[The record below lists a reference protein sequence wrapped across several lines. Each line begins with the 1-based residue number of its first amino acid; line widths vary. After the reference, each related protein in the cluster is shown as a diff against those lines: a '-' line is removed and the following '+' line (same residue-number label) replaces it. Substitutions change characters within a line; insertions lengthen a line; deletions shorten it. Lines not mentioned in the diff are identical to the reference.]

1 MKENKIYRG
10 YHHEDLTLK
19 FLKENTAKYI
29 AKITNAEVSD
39 EINVELINLKPKV
52 LRIDYGIKEK
62 DKIIIYE
69 FLSTKTNIANILRRI
84 FLYVARIGYD
94 YQLKVKINLVITPE
108 IDKNNIFLE
117 YSPGQ
122 FFRPEV
128 ISFKDYDGDKLLSNI
143 TYKIKN
149 NIKLTYNEFLTLGI
163 LPLMQTEHE
172 PGVQVVKTLE
182 IARKITDIDDEL
194 KDSVLGMLIVLADK
208 FIDNQDLKNKVIDVI
223 KMEITILHDYVTSHE
238 QKWLEEGK
246 LEGKVEGKEEGKLE
260 EKLEIAKNMQKE
272 NYPIKEIAKITKLD
286 YKTIEKLK

>member
-1 MKENKIYRG
+1 
-10 YHHEDLTLK
+10 
-19 FLKENTAKYI
+19 
-29 AKITNAEVSD
+29 
-39 EINVELINLKPKV
+39 
-52 LRIDYGIKEK
+52 
-62 DKIIIYE
+62 
-69 FLSTKTNIANILRRI
+69 
-84 FLYVARIGYD
+84 
-94 YQLKVKINLVITPE
+94 
-108 IDKNNIFLE
+108 
-117 YSPGQ
+117 
-122 FFRPEV
+122 
-128 ISFKDYDGDKLLSNI
+128 
-143 TYKIKN
+143 
-149 NIKLTYNEFLTLGI
+149 
-163 LPLMQTEHE
+163 MQTEHE

-246 LEGKVEGKEEGKLE
+246 LEGKLEGKVEGKLEGKEEGKLE

>member
-163 LPLMQTEHE
+163 LPLHE

-260 EKLEIAKNMQKE
+260 IAKNMQKE

-286 YKTIEKLK
+286 CKTIEKLK